1 MEKSGSSGL
10 QGPPLLLV
18 AESAAPESKGWTHG
32 LGSEPVGKEGQGV
45 RPEL

>member
-1 MEKSGSSGL
+1 MII
-10 QGPPLLLV
+10 LLSEIAIVTPAFFWLTFTW
-18 AESAAPESKGWTHG
+18 ESKGWTHG